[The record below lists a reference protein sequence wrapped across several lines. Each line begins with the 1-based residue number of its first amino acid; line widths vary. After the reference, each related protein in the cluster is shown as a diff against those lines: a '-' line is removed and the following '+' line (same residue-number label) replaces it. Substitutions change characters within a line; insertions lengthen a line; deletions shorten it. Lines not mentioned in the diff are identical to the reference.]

1 MKIPA
6 DDVTVGD
13 VIRQR
18 NGELFEVARITTPD
32 WETLAFRDPSGDEIW
47 FSECAEVDVIKY

>member
-13 VIRQR
+13 MIHRS
-18 NGELFEVARITTPD
+18 NGELFTVARITTPD
-32 WETLAFRDPSGDEIW
+32 WETLAFHDPSGDEIW
-47 FSECAEVDVIKY
+47 FSDTSMVEIKR

>member
-13 VIRQR
+13 VIHRS
-18 NGELFEVARITTPD
+18 NGEWFTVARITTPD
-32 WETLAFRDPSGDEIW
+32 WDTLAFHDPSGDEIW
-47 FSECAEVDVIKY
+47 FRDTSMVEIKC